1 MGVKKEGSAGFE
13 VYYRELC
20 EAASKL
26 GFEIRE
32 DNLLKLGVKTEG
44 GFCWYRGQDLVLIER
59 ALPVKKRFELLRDV
73 LKSAECDLGRVY
85 LSPAV
90 RRVLGQNMDGG

>member
-1 MGVKKEGSAGFE
+1 MGFE
-13 VYYRELC
+13 AYYQELR
-20 EAASKL
+20 EAAEKL

-44 GFCWYRGQDLVLIER
+44 GFCWYRGQNLVLIER
-59 ALPVKKRFELLRDV
+59 ALPAKRRFELLKEIV
-73 LKSAECDLGRVY
+73 ESADCDLDSVY

-90 RRVLGQNMDGG
+90 RKALGQNSNGG